1 MPDAIQTEST
11 GAYSKLRILS
21 IDGGGIRGVIPATI
35 LTHIEKQII
44 KLTGNKDAK
53 LGEYFDLIAGTSTG
67 GILAT
72 LYLTPAKKDK
82 TRAKYSAEDALSLY
96 ASNGNKIFKRGFW
109 DNITNFKLWN
119 EKFRADNLQKLLH
132 EYFGETL
139 LSELIRPCVITSYD
153 FLNRRATFFN
163 SFDARIEGAAKDFLV
178 KNITRATSAAP
189 TYFEPTQIKSTA
201 GADFNLIDGGVFV
214 NNPAMCAYSEAR
226 NTDFTRDPF
235 MQTGFKLPK
244 PDKPT
249 AKDMFHLS
257 IGTGSD
263 LKHFTFDKL
272 HNAGLITWV
281 PVLIDIMMSG
291 NSETVDY
298 HLRKIYETLQLP
310 DKEDYFRLAPH
321 LHEASSEM
329 DNATAKNITKLKEA
343 GELFISTNLEKLNKI
358 AEKLVEYS

>member
-1 MPDAIQTEST
+1 M
-11 GAYSKLRILS
+11 
-21 IDGGGIRGVIPATI
+21 
-35 LTHIEKQII
+35 
-44 KLTGNKDAK
+44 
-53 LGEYFDLIAGTSTG
+53 IAGTSTG
-67 GILAT
+67 GILAS
-72 LYLTPAKKDK
+72 LYLTPSKKEK
-82 TRAKYSAEDALSLY
+82 TKAKYSAAAALGLY
-96 ASNGNKIFKRGFW
+96 ASNGDKIFRRGFW

-139 LSELIRPCVITSYD
+139 LSDLIRPCVITSYD
-153 FLNRRATFFN
+153 FLNRKATFFN
-163 SFDARIEGAAKDFLV
+163 SFDARVDGDAKDFLI
-178 KNITRATSAAP
+178 KHITRATSAAP
-189 TYFEPTQIKSTA
+189 TYFEPTHIKSKNATEY
-201 GADFNLIDGGVFV
+201 NLIDGGVFV

-226 NTDFTRDPF
+226 NTEFSKDPF

-272 HNAGLITWV
+272 RNAGLITWV

-298 HLRKIYETLQLP
+298 HLRKIYETLQSP
-310 DKEDYFRLAPH
+310 DKEDYVRLSPH

-329 DNATAKNITKLKEA
+329 DNASNKNITKLKEA
-343 GELFISTNLEKLNKI
+343 GNLFVSENLDKLNLI
-358 AEKLVEYS
+358 AEKLIEHS